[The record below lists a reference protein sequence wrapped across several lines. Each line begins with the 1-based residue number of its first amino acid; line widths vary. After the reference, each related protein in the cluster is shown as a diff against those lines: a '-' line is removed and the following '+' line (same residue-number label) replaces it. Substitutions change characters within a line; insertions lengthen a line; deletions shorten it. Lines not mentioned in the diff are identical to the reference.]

1 VGEAEAAVGA
11 EEDDAAVAAE
21 TVVEVGDGFAGGDS
35 GAVPAATRSV
45 AHLPR
50 TSFMMGSPQPV
61 RETAAERLSA

>member
-1 VGEAEAAVGA
+1 MSAEA
-11 EEDDAAVAAE
+11 
-21 TVVEVGDGFAGGDS
+21 VVEVGDGFAGGDF
-35 GAVPAATRSV
+35 GCVPAATRSV